1 LHIAEADIAL
11 PREILKLVYVNWSLQ
26 EVMWVIFLTS
36 LRCSWCFCKDLHGV

>member
-26 EVMWVIFLTS
+26 EVM
-36 LRCSWCFCKDLHGV
+36 